1 MGLLGGR
8 RSLCSGTD
16 RVWNRH
22 GALPAPVLA
31 QGLDLLL
38 EQDELNYHP
47 SMVVGEEELE
57 VGGLEVERAGM
68 GEVEEQDGED
78 GDAGHTC
85 DVDMLVVRLVL
96 GGSGSAVLGFR
107 AEQPLVKHGGV
118 CLEAS
123 SDNAVYE
130 KDVEGNAWDAHA
142 VWYEGRLGAG
152 RVWAS
157 KS

>member
-1 MGLLGGR
+1 MGRIGMP
-8 RSLCSGTD
+8 
-16 RVWNRH
+16 
-22 GALPAPVLA
+22 GAPAMFA
-31 QGLDLLL
+31 
-38 EQDELNYHP
+38 
-47 SMVVGEEELE
+47 
-57 VGGLEVERAGM
+57 
-68 GEVEEQDGED
+68 
-78 GDAGHTC
+78 
-85 DVDMLVVRLVL
+85 MLVVRLVL

-152 RVWAS
+152 KVWAS